1 MPPSPA
7 SDDVADSTE
16 ISEASRDV
24 TSNPYTSDPAPK
36 NDRHEPSSLAARPFN
51 IGKFLVFNVLIP
63 ISLIACGFFAIVAL
77 GKVEPKQRPAAD
89 LSVAGRLKSLPAVNV
104 QRVLSLEATGAQL
117 HLRVDGTVVPFREVR
132 IATEVAGQII
142 FKAPECE
149 AGSYVKKDQL
159 LMRIDPT
166 DYELE
171 VERLTRLKEQEYQSL
186 RELDQEEVNTNR
198 QIDLADQD
206 IQLQQ
211 RELTRQKSLPSG
223 FASQGDIDK
232 ASRSVLAAQQQKLNF
247 ENQLD
252 LLKKKRVRLEAS
264 ERLAAT
270 QLKSAEINLKR
281 CEISSPI
288 DGVIVNED
296 AEMNTFVARGSTLVT
311 LEDTSKVEVAT
322 NLRMDQL
329 HWILDQ
335 PSTKNSEETRGY
347 DLPETPAVIEYSV
360 SGRDGVVFRWNGR
373 LLSYDGIGL
382 DPQTRTVPVRVV
394 VDDPQHYRDE
404 KGELRKTAGATALV
418 RGMFVRIKLLIQ
430 PKTPLVVIPARALK
444 PGNRVWQF
452 EPSDSALDKTAS
464 EDSVLENPA
473 ATTTTATIPPVNVN
487 AFDPAAW
494 VAGNVLV
501 RSGIIPVDT
510 LDLSSEREIQPEEF
524 DESSNDRPRQWVCE
538 VRDGTI
544 TANSF
549 VVVSPLGNVDAE
561 MVPARAPSNE
571 IAETVAKSLPSI
583 TIGTTEISR

>member
-1 MPPSPA
+1 M
-7 SDDVADSTE
+7 SDSSE
-16 ISEASRDV
+16 IAEVSRDV
-24 TSNPYTSDPAPK
+24 SSNPYTPDPVPT
-36 NDRHEPSSLAARPFN
+36 NDSVKAEPQTTQPVN
-51 IGKFLVFNVLIP
+51 IGKFLLFNVMIP
-63 ISLIACGFFAIVAL
+63 VALIACGFVAIVAF

-89 LSVAGRLKSLPAVNV
+89 LSRVGRLKSLPAVSV
-104 QRVLSLEATGAQL
+104 QRVLSLESTGAQL

-132 IATEVAGQII
+132 IATEVAGQIT

-186 RELDQEEVNTNR
+186 RELDQEEVNTQR
-198 QIDLADQD
+198 QMDLADQD

-211 RELTRQKSLPSG
+211 RELTRQKSLPNG

-232 ASRSVLAAQQQKLNF
+232 ASRSVLTAQQQKLNF

-252 LLKKKRVRLEAS
+252 LLQKKRVRLEAS

-270 QLKSAEINLKR
+270 QLKSAEINLQR
-281 CEISSPI
+281 CEIRSPI
-288 DGVIVNED
+288 DGVIVSEE
-296 AEMNTFVARGSTLVT
+296 AEMNTFVARGSTIVT

-360 SGRDGVVFRWNGR
+360 SGRNGVVFRWNGK

-452 EPSDSALDKTAS
+452 KPT
-464 EDSVLENPA
+464 DSVLENA
-473 ATTTTATIPPVNVN
+473 DATTSTAASTAPPVSAE

-494 VAGNVLV
+494 VAGKVWV

-510 LDLSSEREIQPEEF
+510 LELSSEREIQPEEF
-524 DESSNDRPRQWVCE
+524 DEPSDDGPRQWVCE

-549 VVVSPLGNVDAE
+549 VVVSPLGNVEAE
-561 MVPARAPSNE
+561 MVPARAPSDQVS
-571 IAETVAKSLPSI
+571 ETVAKSIESAI
-583 TIGTTEISR
+583 MGTTEMSR

>member
-1 MPPSPA
+1 M
-7 SDDVADSTE
+7 SDSIETPE
-16 ISEASRDV
+16 LSRDV
-24 TSNPYTSDPAPK
+24 SSNPYTPDPVPTNNSLEA
-36 NDRHEPSSLAARPFN
+36 EPQTAQPVN
-51 IGKFLVFNVLIP
+51 VGKFLLFNVLIP
-63 ISLIACGFFAIVAL
+63 VALIACGFVTIVAL

-89 LSVAGRLKSLPAVNV
+89 LSRAGRLKSLPAVSV
-104 QRVLSLEATGAQL
+104 QRVLSLESTGAQL

-186 RELDQEEVNTNR
+186 RELDQEEVNTKR
-198 QIDLADQD
+198 QMDLADQD

-211 RELTRQKSLPSG
+211 RELTRQKSLPNG

-232 ASRSVLAAQQQKLNF
+232 ASRSVLTSQQQKLNF
-247 ENQLD
+247 ENQID

-270 QLKSAEINLKR
+270 QLKSAEINLQR
-281 CEISSPI
+281 CEIRSPI
-288 DGVIVNED
+288 DGVIVSEE
-296 AEMNTFVARGSTLVT
+296 AEMNTFVARGSTIVT

-322 NLRMDQL
+322 SLRMDQL

-360 SGRDGVVFRWNGR
+360 SGRNGVVFRWNGK
-373 LLSYDGIGL
+373 LLSYNGIGL

-452 EPSDSALDKTAS
+452 EPT
-464 EDSVLENPA
+464 DSVLENTD
-473 ATTTTATIPPVNVN
+473 ATTSTAASTTPSVSFEE
-487 AFDPAAW
+487 FDPAAW
-494 VAGNVLV
+494 VAGKVLV

-510 LDLSSEREIQPEEF
+510 LELSSEREIQPEEF
-524 DESSNDRPRQWVCE
+524 DESSDDGPRKWVCE

-549 VVVSPLGNVDAE
+549 VVVSPLGNVETA
-561 MVPARAPSNE
+561 MVPARAPSAE
-571 IAETVAKSLPSI
+571 VSETVAKSIESTSL
-583 TIGTTEISR
+583 GTTEMSR